1 MLNIVN
7 KKKKP
12 VCISIPINYNLEILI
27 NIKDI
32 YWFCDGRSF
41 LVYLIITII
50 TNWQVS
56 FLNTVLQFHQS
67 VCLTFW
73 TFFTFEISSI
83 SRTIEPIATEPTYK
97 IVAHIVT
104 QFKVKGKKQFFD
116 KVPVSHPFHKGSIHN
131 IKKKIISTRILKIPC
146 LLCFNFWNVMH
157 VIF

>member
-7 KKKKP
+7 KKKKNEFVYP
-12 VCISIPINYNLEILI
+12 FLSIIIWKALI
-27 NIKDI
+27 KIKDI
-32 YWFCDGRSF
+32 HWFCDGRSF
-41 LVYLIITII
+41 LVYLIITI

-131 IKKKIISTRILKIPC
+131 IKKKSFPQE
-146 LLCFNFWNVMH
+146 F
-157 VIF
+157 